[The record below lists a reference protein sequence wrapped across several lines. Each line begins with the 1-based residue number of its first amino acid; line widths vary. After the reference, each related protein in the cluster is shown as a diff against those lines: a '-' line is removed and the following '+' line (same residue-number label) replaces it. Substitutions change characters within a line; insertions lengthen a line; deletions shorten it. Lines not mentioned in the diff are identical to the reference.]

1 MQGSTDAHS
10 ESCKMS
16 KMKRFA
22 KRIIGFYLLTIF
34 VKHSILDVWQGSEQG
49 SVAILILSN

>member
-1 MQGSTDAHS
+1 
-10 ESCKMS
+10 MS